1 MIRVHSRLLLLVNAM
16 QTQGVFDSMTAM
28 RVLKTFTI
36 RLTVVVA
43 MLLLAA
49 NAITQAQ
56 AAGAKPATASKSGY
70 MFLDFWFLAGY
81 DYNPNEPFE
90 PSPKQVKNTIPANIL
105 ALNGKKVEIYGN
117 ILPLDYDTSGT
128 STFILNASV
137 DACGF
142 GGVPRINE
150 WVYVTMKP
158 GQKAKTYGA
167 GYEILVRGTFSIAE
181 EVEKGRIVGLYSIV
195 ADSVQ

>member
-1 MIRVHSRLLLLVNAM
+1 MRPILARFSVVVAILLLVSNP
-16 QTQGVFDSMTAM
+16 GV
-28 RVLKTFTI
+28 
-36 RLTVVVA
+36 
-43 MLLLAA
+43 
-49 NAITQAQ
+49 QAQ
-56 AAGAKPATASKSGY
+56 
-70 MFLDFWFLAGY
+70 LD
-81 DYNPNEPFE
+81 PFD
-90 PSPKQVKNTIPANIL
+90 PSPRQTRNTIPANIL

-117 ILPLDYDTSGT
+117 ILPLDYDSSGT

-150 WVYVTMKP
+150 WVYVAMKP

-181 EVEKGRIVGLYSIV
+181 EVEKGRHE
-195 ADSVQ
+195 AF

>member
-1 MIRVHSRLLLLVNAM
+1 MPRSIA
-16 QTQGVFDSMTAM
+16 
-28 RVLKTFTI
+28 I
-36 RLTVVVA
+36 RLSVVA
-43 MLLLAA
+43 AIVLLAA
-49 NAITQAQ
+49 NLGPAVQSTAAQ
-56 AAGAKPATASKSGY
+56 STAAKPGVSKSGF
-70 MFLDFWFLAGY
+70 MFLDFWFLAGF
-81 DYNPNEPFE
+81 DYNPSDPFD
-90 PSPKQVKNTIPANIL
+90 PSPKQVKNTIPATIL
-105 ALNGKKVEIYGN
+105 ALQGKKVEIYGN
-117 ILPLDYDTSGT
+117 ILPLDYDSSGT

-150 WVYVTMKP
+150 WIYVSMKP

>member
-1 MIRVHSRLLLLVNAM
+1 MRHLRQTLVGLSVA
-16 QTQGVFDSMTAM
+16 AA
-28 RVLKTFTI
+28 VL
-36 RLTVVVA
+36 
-43 MLLLAA
+43 MLAGTLSA
-49 NAITQAQ
+49 QAQ
-56 AAGAKPATASKSGY
+56 STAKPGTTTKSGY
-70 MFLDFWFLAGY
+70 MFLDFWFLAGF

-150 WVYVTMKP
+150 WVYVAMKP
-158 GQKAKTYGA
+158 GQKARTYGA

-181 EVEKGRIVGLYSIV
+181 EVEKGRVVGLYSIV

>member
-1 MIRVHSRLLLLVNAM
+1 
-16 QTQGVFDSMTAM
+16 MTAM
-28 RVLKTFTI
+28 RALRTFGT
-36 RLTVVVA
+36 RLTLVA
-43 MLLLAA
+43 AVLMLAA
-49 NAITQAQ
+49 TATAQAQ
-56 AAGAKPATASKSGY
+56 SGTAKPGQTKSGY
-70 MFLDFWFLAGY
+70 MFLDFWFLAGF
-81 DYNPNEPFE
+81 DYNPTDPFD

-105 ALNGKKVEIYGN
+105 ALAGRKVEIYGN
-117 ILPLDYDTSGT
+117 ILPLDYDSSGT

-150 WVYVTMKP
+150 WVYVSMKP

-181 EVEKGRIVGLYSIV
+181 EVEKGRIVGLYSII

>member
-1 MIRVHSRLLLLVNAM
+1 
-16 QTQGVFDSMTAM
+16 M
-28 RVLKTFTI
+28 RAVKTFAT
-36 RLTVVVA
+36 RLTVFVAVV
-43 MLLLAA
+43 MLASSLTA
-49 NAITQAQ
+49 QAQ
-56 AAGAKPATASKSGY
+56 SGTAKPGQSKSGY
-70 MFLDFWFLAGY
+70 MFLDFWFLAGF

-150 WVYVTMKP
+150 WVYVSMKP

-181 EVEKGRIVGLYSIV
+181 EVEKGRLVGLYSII

>member
-1 MIRVHSRLLLLVNAM
+1 
-16 QTQGVFDSMTAM
+16 M
-28 RVLKTFTI
+28 RAPRTFGT
-36 RLTVVVA
+36 RLTLVA
-43 MLLLAA
+43 AVLMLAGTVTA
-49 NAITQAQ
+49 EAQ
-56 AAGAKPATASKSGY
+56 SGAAKPGQTKSGY
-70 MFLDFWFLAGY
+70 MFLDFWFLAGF
-81 DYNPNEPFE
+81 DYNPTDPFD

-105 ALNGKKVEIYGN
+105 ALAGRKVEIYGN
-117 ILPLDYDTSGT
+117 ILPLDYDSSGT

-181 EVEKGRIVGLYSIV
+181 EVENGRIVGLYSIV

>member
-1 MIRVHSRLLLLVNAM
+1 
-16 QTQGVFDSMTAM
+16 MTAM

>member
-1 MIRVHSRLLLLVNAM
+1 
-16 QTQGVFDSMTAM
+16 M
-28 RVLKTFTI
+28 RSVRSLATRFF
-36 RLTVVVA
+36 VVVA
-43 MLLLAA
+43 VLMLVSNLVA
-49 NAITQAQ
+49 QAQ
-56 AAGAKPATASKSGY
+56 VGAAARPGQSKSGY
-70 MFLDFWFLAGY
+70 MFLDFWFLAGF

-105 ALNGKKVEIYGN
+105 ALAGKKVEIYGN

-158 GQKAKTYGA
+158 GQKARTYGA

-181 EVEKGRIVGLYSIV
+181 EVEKGRVVGLYSIV

>member
-1 MIRVHSRLLLLVNAM
+1 
-16 QTQGVFDSMTAM
+16 M
-28 RVLKTFTI
+28 RAVKKFAT

-43 MLLLAA
+43 VLMLATSLTA
-49 NAITQAQ
+49 QAQ
-56 AAGAKPATASKSGY
+56 SGTARAGQGKSGY
-70 MFLDFWFLAGY
+70 MFLDFWFLAGF

-105 ALNGKKVEIYGN
+105 ALAGKKVEIYGN

-181 EVEKGRIVGLYSIV
+181 EVEKGRVVGLYSIV

>member
-1 MIRVHSRLLLLVNAM
+1 MSMRRSIIAFTVAVAVVLLGSTLGAQQSVNTKPPVGAP
-16 QTQGVFDSMTAM
+16 
-28 RVLKTFTI
+28 
-36 RLTVVVA
+36 TV
-43 MLLLAA
+43 
-49 NAITQAQ
+49 T
-56 AAGAKPATASKSGY
+56 KSGY

-81 DYNPNEPFE
+81 DYNPAEAFD
-90 PSPKQVKNTIPANIL
+90 PSPRQAKNTIPANIL

-117 ILPLDYDTSGT
+117 ILPLDYDSSGT

-150 WVYVTMKP
+150 WVYVAMKP

-181 EVEKGRIVGLYSIV
+181 EVEKGRVVGLYSIV

>member
-1 MIRVHSRLLLLVNAM
+1 MRRSLLARL
-16 QTQGVFDSMTAM
+16 S
-28 RVLKTFTI
+28 I
-36 RLTVVVA
+36 VA
-43 MLLLAA
+43 AVLLLASDLA
-49 NAITQAQ
+49 AHGLRDAQAQ
-56 AAGAKPATASKSGY
+56 STAAKPTVSKSGY
-70 MFLDFWFLAGY
+70 MFLDFWFLGGY
-81 DYNPNEPFE
+81 DYNPADAFN
-90 PSPKQVKNTIPANIL
+90 PSPKQAKNTIPANIL

-117 ILPLDYDTSGT
+117 ILPLDYDSSGT

-150 WVYVTMKP
+150 WVYVAMKP

-167 GYEILVRGTFSIAE
+167 GYEILVRGTFTIAE
-181 EVEKGRIVGLYSIV
+181 DVEKGHVVGLYSIV

>member
-1 MIRVHSRLLLLVNAM
+1 MRRPHFTRL
-16 QTQGVFDSMTAM
+16 S
-28 RVLKTFTI
+28 I
-36 RLTVVVA
+36 VVA
-43 MLLLAA
+43 ILLLASSLGA
-49 NAITQAQ
+49 QAQ
-56 AAGAKPATASKSGY
+56 SSGAKPTVSKSGY
-70 MFLDFWFLAGY
+70 MFLDFWFLGGY
-81 DYNPNEPFE
+81 DYNPADAFN
-90 PSPKQVKNTIPANIL
+90 PSPKQAKNTIPANVL

-117 ILPLDYDTSGT
+117 ILPLDYDSTGT

-150 WVYVTMKP
+150 WIYVAMKP
-158 GQKAKTYGA
+158 GLKAKTYGA

-181 EVEKGRIVGLYSIV
+181 EVEKGRLVGLYSIV

>member
-1 MIRVHSRLLLLVNAM
+1 MVRLR
-16 QTQGVFDSMTAM
+16 F
-28 RVLKTFTI
+28 
-36 RLTVVVA
+36 LTVAAVLAVG
-43 MLLLAA
+43 LLAA
-49 NAITQAQ
+49 PLLAQ
-56 AAGAKPATASKSGY
+56 SQQGVAGAAGGKPTVNKSGY

-81 DYNPNEPFE
+81 DYNPADPFD
-90 PSPKQVKNTIPANIL
+90 PSPKQVKGTIPANIL
-105 ALNGKKVEIYGN
+105 ALQGKKVEIYGN
-117 ILPLDYDTSGT
+117 ILPLDYDSSGT

-150 WVYVTMKP
+150 WIYVTMKP
-158 GQKAKTYGA
+158 GQKARTYGA

-181 EVEKGRIVGLYSIV
+181 EIEKGRVVGLYSIV

>member
-1 MIRVHSRLLLLVNAM
+1 MSRLIATRCSL
-16 QTQGVFDSMTAM
+16 
-28 RVLKTFTI
+28 
-36 RLTVVVA
+36 VVA
-43 MLLLAA
+43 ILLLAA
-49 NAITQAQ
+49 NFGLQAQ
-56 AAGAKPATASKSGY
+56 SSAKPGASKSGY

-81 DYNPNEPFE
+81 DYNPADPFD

-105 ALNGKKVEIYGN
+105 ALAGKKVEIYGN
-117 ILPLDYDTSGT
+117 ILPLDYDSSGT

-150 WVYVTMKP
+150 WIYVSMKP

>member
-1 MIRVHSRLLLLVNAM
+1 MRPIIVRSSIVLAILLLVSNLGGLSA
-16 QTQGVFDSMTAM
+16 QQSVNTKPPV
-28 RVLKTFTI
+28 KP
-36 RLTVVVA
+36 TV
-43 MLLLAA
+43 
-49 NAITQAQ
+49 T
-56 AAGAKPATASKSGY
+56 KSGY

-81 DYNPNEPFE
+81 DYNPADPFD
-90 PSPKQVKNTIPANIL
+90 PSPKQTKNTIPANIL

-117 ILPLDYDTSGT
+117 ILPLDYDSSGT

-150 WVYVTMKP
+150 WVYVSMKP

-181 EVEKGRIVGLYSIV
+181 EVEKGRVVGLYSIV

>member
-1 MIRVHSRLLLLVNAM
+1 MRRTLFSRFSIA
-16 QTQGVFDSMTAM
+16 
-28 RVLKTFTI
+28 
-36 RLTVVVA
+36 VA
-43 MLLLAA
+43 FVLLASHLG
-49 NAITQAQ
+49 AQ
-56 AAGAKPATASKSGY
+56 ARPTTAKPPTVGKSGY
-70 MFLDFWFLAGY
+70 MFLDFWFLAAY
-81 DYNPNEPFE
+81 DYNPADPFD
-90 PSPKQVKNTIPANIL
+90 PSPKQTKNTIPANIL

-117 ILPLDYDTSGT
+117 ILPLDYDSSGT

-150 WVYVTMKP
+150 WVYVAMKP

>member
-1 MIRVHSRLLLLVNAM
+1 
-16 QTQGVFDSMTAM
+16 M
-28 RVLKTFTI
+28 RAVKIFAT
-36 RLTVVVA
+36 RLTVAVAVV
-43 MLLLAA
+43 MLATSLPAK
-49 NAITQAQ
+49 AQ
-56 AAGAKPATASKSGY
+56 AGTRPAQGKSGY
-70 MFLDFWFLAGY
+70 MFLDFWFLAGF
-81 DYNPNEPFE
+81 DYSPNEPFE

-105 ALNGKKVEIYGN
+105 ALAGKKVEIYGN

-181 EVEKGRIVGLYSIV
+181 EVEKGRLVGLYSIV

>member
-1 MIRVHSRLLLLVNAM
+1 MLRSIATRL
-16 QTQGVFDSMTAM
+16 S
-28 RVLKTFTI
+28 I
-36 RLTVVVA
+36 VVA
-43 MLLLAA
+43 IVLLAA
-49 NAITQAQ
+49 NLGVAAQ
-56 AAGAKPATASKSGY
+56 STATKPGVSKSGY

-81 DYNPNEPFE
+81 DYNPSDPFD
-90 PSPKQVKNTIPANIL
+90 PSPKQVKNTIPATIL
-105 ALNGKKVEIYGN
+105 SLQGKKVEIYGN
-117 ILPLDYDTSGT
+117 ILPLDYDSSGT

-150 WVYVTMKP
+150 WIYVSMKP

-181 EVEKGRIVGLYSIV
+181 EVEKGRVVGLYSIV